1 MNKPVDRLYR
11 ICRPIADAKGHCTDK
26 YEMFPSE
33 WQKPYDTGQMFLAL
47 AEFCKLWKNIGII
60 PPRELEPFAI
70 PENSD
75 CAVIRISDIDPDF
88 FLPDE
93 TIVITS
99 MIASRQMN
107 FLPVLE
113 GAKHVGNQEK
123 IRGVHRH
130 PRQRGSK

>member
-11 ICRPIADAKGHCTDK
+11 ICRPVADAKGNLTGH

-33 WQKPYDTGQMFLAL
+33 WQKAYDTGQMFLAL
-47 AEFCKLWKNIGII
+47 AEFNKLWKNIGLI
-60 PPRELEPFAI
+60 PPRELEPFAV

-99 MIASRQMN
+99 MIASRQMS

-113 GAKHVGNQEK
+113 GAKHAGNKKKVGRVN
-123 IRGVHRH
+123 RH
-130 PRQRGSK
+130 SRQRRSK